1 MWVRSSGA
9 TFVLWLM
16 SFFLPVLPCLFLSL
30 APPRFTKV
38 PVDQIGVSG
47 GVVSFVCQATGDPKP
62 RVSWNKKG
70 KKVNSQR
77 IEVSQ
82 RALLHS
88 TGVEGNFVIVGHQI
102 RTIHHPYASD
112 WKIYFNHRPKKPN
125 GNLLNGR

>member
-1 MWVRSSGA
+1 MG
-9 TFVLWLM
+9 
-16 SFFLPVLPCLFLSL
+16 FFKLICRTAHDYVFLSVSL

-38 PVDQIGVSG
+38 PNDQIGVSG

-82 RALLHS
+82 LEK
-88 TGVEGNFVIVGHQI
+88 G
-102 RTIHHPYASD
+102 
-112 WKIYFNHRPKKPN
+112 
-125 GNLLNGR
+125 